1 MMSADSRSAFYA
13 RHRVHFVAGRVAAG
27 RLDRRTGCVTSV
39 RQWARRKRAGDCRDA
54 IVRMVHPGAPA
65 GRGACGDF
73 AIPVVRR
80 RWDAMPAMARLFS
93 DTVFWGARVQGCD
106 ASHRA
111 RILDTHLTHGC
122 IQLFRHFSS
131 SGSDGAS
138 DCAFEKAGIQPFS
151 ETPHRRPGRE
161 WR

>member
-1 MMSADSRSAFYA
+1 MISADSRSAFCT
-13 RHRVHFVAGRVAAG
+13 RHRAHFVAGGAAAG
-27 RLDRRTGCVTSV
+27 RLDRRPGCVTIV
-39 RQWARRKRAGDCRDA
+39 RQSARRKRAFDCHDA
-54 IVRMVHPGAPA
+54 IARMAHPDAPS

-73 AIPVVRR
+73 AISVVRR
-80 RWDAMPAMARLFS
+80 RRNAMPAMARLFS

-122 IQLFRHFSS
+122 IQLFRRFSS
-131 SGSDGAS
+131 GGSDGAS

-151 ETPHRRPGRE
+151 KTPHRRPGRE

>member
-1 MMSADSRSAFYA
+1 MISADSRSAFCT
-13 RHRVHFVAGRVAAG
+13 RHRAHFVAGGAAAG
-27 RLDRRTGCVTSV
+27 RLDRRPGCVTIV
-39 RQWARRKRAGDCRDA
+39 RQSARRKRAFDCHDA
-54 IVRMVHPGAPA
+54 IARMAHPDAPS

-73 AIPVVRR
+73 AISVVRR
-80 RWDAMPAMARLFS
+80 RRNAMPAMARLFS

-151 ETPHRRPGRE
+151 KTPHRRPGRE

>member
-1 MMSADSRSAFYA
+1 MMSADSRSAFYLH
-13 RHRVHFVAGRVAAG
+13 HRVHFVAGRVAAG
-27 RLDRRTGCVTSV
+27 RLDRRTGCVTIM
-39 RQWARRKRAGDCRDA
+39 RQSARRKRAFDCRDA
-54 IVRMVHPGAPA
+54 IARMAHPGALA

-80 RWDAMPAMARLFS
+80 RRDAMPAMARLFS

-122 IQLFRHFSS
+122 IQQIRHFSS

-138 DCAFEKAGIQPFS
+138 NRAPEKAGIQPFY

-161 WR
+161 SR